1 MFAATQSYIPGLSKR
16 PVTPPEEKIPAS
28 KIPKEVPKELIDNFR
43 NGSKQPISALNE
55 FCSLQRRVVS
65 YREDAVMVATYKQ
78 TFAYVCKVDGKEYPQ
93 GIGSTKKEAKTNS
106 AKIAFNIILG
116 FDKEEELEEDD
127 GSVQFDAMG
136 RKLQTEPGRLGS
148 HEKPLKPD
156 ESKNPIN
163 KLQEYCA
170 HKMLP
175 FKIDVGDQKGPQGFV
190 AAVFVRDEFIVET
203 FASTKKEAKKNAAE
217 QALYRLMANDEI
229 IKNQTINLT
238 LEDKMAEACF
248 RHAHKILNIV
258 PVVLQKDLHLAA
270 FLVKRGDSVGDVV
283 AMGTGCR
290 TLSSESFTRDGR
302 CLVDSHSVAMAR
314 RAFLK
319 YLYKEAKSYYEG
331 SKVLSIFEQES
342 EKSHSLKLKDHV
354 SIHLYMSHPSCGDYA
369 YYVDELPNRPLT
381 PTTEGLVSKGAHVPT
396 FSEDLPGWFCTKNED
411 GMVEP
416 VEEHQKPQ
424 VASEIEA
431 GEDLLVMSCSDKLLQ
446 WNVCGLQGALLSYF
460 MSPVYLSSIIVG
472 KAYDHG
478 HFCRAVCCR
487 VYDVLQESLPPKYTI
502 THPVLSHPNLACPF
516 KGTQPTPLSAN
527 WSEGD
532 ERVEIVNAYSG
543 RTDPMSPHQAG
554 PTGASRLCK
563 AGFLHRF
570 KELSKV
576 TKQHQLLNFASYSAA
591 KQSSQAY
598 QTAKHA
604 FRQHCAMIGI
614 GEWVRLPPEVDL
626 FQK

>member
-319 YLYKEAKSYYEG
+319 
-331 SKVLSIFEQES
+331 
-342 EKSHSLKLKDHV
+342 
-354 SIHLYMSHPSCGDYA
+354 
-369 YYVDELPNRPLT
+369 
-381 PTTEGLVSKGAHVPT
+381 
-396 FSEDLPGWFCTKNED
+396 
-411 GMVEP
+411 
-416 VEEHQKPQ
+416 
-424 VASEIEA
+424 
-431 GEDLLVMSCSDKLLQ
+431 
-446 WNVCGLQGALLSYF
+446 
-460 MSPVYLSSIIVG
+460 
-472 KAYDHG
+472 
-478 HFCRAVCCR
+478 
-487 VYDVLQESLPPKYTI
+487 
-502 THPVLSHPNLACPF
+502 
-516 KGTQPTPLSAN
+516 
-527 WSEGD
+527 
-532 ERVEIVNAYSG
+532 
-543 RTDPMSPHQAG
+543 
-554 PTGASRLCK
+554 
-563 AGFLHRF
+563 
-570 KELSKV
+570 
-576 TKQHQLLNFASYSAA
+576 
-591 KQSSQAY
+591 
-598 QTAKHA
+598 
-604 FRQHCAMIGI
+604 
-614 GEWVRLPPEVDL
+614 
-626 FQK
+626 